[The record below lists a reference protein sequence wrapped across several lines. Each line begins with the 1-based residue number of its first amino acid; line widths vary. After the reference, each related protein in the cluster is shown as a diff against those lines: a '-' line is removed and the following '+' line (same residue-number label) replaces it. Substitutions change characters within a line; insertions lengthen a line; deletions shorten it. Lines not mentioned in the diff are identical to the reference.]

1 MLVCVHDGFC
11 PDPTTFE
18 TVDEFRDYCLAVFC
32 EAPALTFDGQSW
44 NLSNGEVVLR
54 PGGDTEEV

>member
-11 PDPTTFE
+11 PDPTAFDS
-18 TVDEFRDYCLAVFC
+18 VDEFRAYCIEV
-32 EAPALTFDGQSW
+32 FDGVPTLTYNGQTW